1 MAAGMK
7 SRETG
12 WLQSPARRV
21 LGPVM
26 RAAWRIEVNGLE
38 NVPRGGPALLSP
50 NHISFID
57 STFLM
62 GIVPRRMLAVG
73 KAEYMD
79 SAKTK
84 YLFPAVGMI
93 PLDRTGGAKSMAA
106 LDLAAASLLR
116 GDLFLIYPEGTRSR
130 DGFLHRGKTGAV
142 RLAAQTGAPIV
153 PVGIRGTDLIQPP
166 GAPVPRLGRRCT
178 YNFGEPFD
186 VQALAGTDDPSRA
199 MLRELTDELMF
210 EIRELS
216 GQQYVDSYEQGGSN

>member
-1 MAAGMK
+1 
-7 SRETG
+7 
-12 WLQSPARRV
+12 
-21 LGPVM
+21 M
-26 RAAWRIEVNGLE
+26 RLAWRVEVNGIE
-38 NVPRGGPALLSP
+38 HVPRAGPALLTP

-93 PLDRTGGAKSMAA
+93 PLDRSGGEASQGA
-106 LDLAAASLLR
+106 LDLAAASLDR

-130 DGFLHRGKTGAV
+130 DGYLHRGRTGAV
-142 RLAAQTGAPIV
+142 RLAARTGAPII

-166 GAPVPRLGRRCT
+166 GAPMPRLGKRCT
-178 YNFGEPFD
+178 FNIGEPFD
-186 VQALAGTDDPSRA
+186 VRALAGTDEPSRA
-199 MLRELTDELMF
+199 LLRDLTDELMF
-210 EIRELS
+210 ESRELS
-216 GQQYVDSYEQGGSN
+216 GQEYVDSYEQVTTDA